1 MALTNIKD
9 VDLKI
14 LSELDDK
21 SLFRACR
28 TNKYL
33 FRICNAEA
41 SFWRNRYIVKYGEM
55 ATKYKPEDRSWKNHY
70 MQTVIDL
77 DRFKKDPRNFLDY
90 IAWGGSIEDSYFL
103 YKGEVIPFLKAPEW
117 VMTNFW
123 LLDLGELKIDSEEPN
138 SFVLHYK
145 TYSHL
150 KPHELLS
157 QLQKT
162 KSNSYINGL
171 NYFHSDRYIIFT
183 SSFRRLKSLA
193 AQNTKDKL

>member
-21 SLFRACR
+21 SLFRACS

-33 FRICNAEA
+33 FRICNAEP
-41 SFWRNRYIVKYGEM
+41 SFWKNRYMAKYGEM
-55 ATKYKPEDRSWKNHY
+55 AAKYKPKDRSWKNHY

-77 DRFKKDPRNFLDY
+77 DRFSENPAKFFDY
-90 IAWGGSIEDSYFL
+90 IAWGDSIENSFFL

-123 LLDLGELKIDSEEPN
+123 LLDLGELRFDSFDMN
-138 SFVLHYK
+138 DFVLSYK
-145 TYSHL
+145 IYSHL
-150 KPHELLS
+150 KPHELFPKLP
-157 QLQKT
+157 KPE
-162 KSNSYINGL
+162 KNFYINVRRIG
-171 NYFHSDRYIIFT
+171 DRYIAFNDIPF
-183 SSFRRLKSLA
+183 KSLSDISR
-193 AQNTKDKL
+193 KR

>member
-1 MALTNIKD
+1 MAFTNIKD

-33 FRICNAEA
+33 FRICNAEPN
-41 SFWRNRYIVKYGEM
+41 FWRNRYIAKYGEM

-77 DRFKKDPRNFLDY
+77 DRFKKDPVNFLDY
-90 IAWGGSIEDSYFL
+90 IAWGGSIENSYFL
-103 YKGEVIPFLKAPEW
+103 YQGEVIPFLKAPEW

-123 LLDLGELKIDSEEPN
+123 LLDLGELKIDLPDGYLLGYTN
-138 SFVLHYK
+138 YF
-145 TYSHL
+145 HL
-150 KPHELLS
+150 KPYELLPK
-157 QLQKT
+157 LFRRP
-162 KSNSYINGL
+162 YIVGL
-171 NYFHSDRYIIFT
+171 GPFLDRYMIYKSDFAQLKYL
-183 SSFRRLKSLA
+183 SSN
-193 AQNTKDKL
+193 NTK

>member
-1 MALTNIKD
+1 MSTLTNIKD

-28 TNKYL
+28 SNKYL
-33 FRICNAEA
+33 FRICNAEP
-41 SFWRNRYIVKYGEM
+41 SFWRNRYTAKYGEM
-55 ATKYKPEDRSWKNHY
+55 AAKYKPEDRSWKNHY

-77 DRFKKDPRNFLDY
+77 DRFRDSPANFLDY

-103 YKGEVIPFLKAPEW
+103 YNGEVIPLLKAPEW

-123 LLDLGELKIDSEEPN
+123 LLDLGELKIDLEEGDG
-138 SFVLHYK
+138 FVLGYK

-150 KPHELLS
+150 KPHELLAKFPKPNKGFFI
-157 QLQKT
+157 LGFIKT
-162 KSNSYINGL
+162 L
-171 NYFHSDRYIIFT
+171 DRYILN
-183 SSFRRLKSLA
+183 SDVPYRKLKNFLRY
-193 AQNTKDKL
+193 